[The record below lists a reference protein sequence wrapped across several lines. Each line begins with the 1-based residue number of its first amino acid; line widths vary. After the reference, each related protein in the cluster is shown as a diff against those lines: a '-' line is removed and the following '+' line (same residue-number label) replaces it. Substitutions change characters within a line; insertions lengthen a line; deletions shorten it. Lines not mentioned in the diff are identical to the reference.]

1 MAAVHSNDTD
11 NELPIDLMMLKKGAR
26 VLRAFNHP
34 LRQNMLKLL
43 HNNTQMKVGDIYKK
57 LKIDQSVASAHL
69 GILRQARLGRQA
81 HRGHRIIRRSQDA
94 VAAADLLLGA
104 NQVRI
109 VATQAGNAVIERLN
123 G

>member
-1 MAAVHSNDTD
+1 MAAVHSNETN

-69 GILRQARLGRQA
+69 GILRQARLVQTTRQGKCIFYSV
-81 HRGHRIIRRSQDA
+81 HYQ
-94 VAAADLLLGA
+94 
-104 NQVRI
+104 
-109 VATQAGNAVIERLN
+109 RLEEMN
-123 G
+123 GLVGQLVDNSDHLN